1 MSIRSSSI
9 LVDGTVAITAGTA
22 TGAISKGNDLNVHT
36 VVLDDSS
43 EFIDQT
49 VVSFTAKDPKASA
62 TAPNGYTQQ
71 RQTVKINV
79 PLALD
84 NGNRTVNTVTL
95 TIAVDPETTDAERL
109 SLRVL
114 ATNVLNDA
122 DFTAFWDDGSL
133 D

>member
-22 TGAISKGNDLNVHT
+22 TASISKGNDLNIHT

-49 VVSFTAKDPKASA
+49 TMVFTAKDPKVSAS
-62 TAPNGYTQQ
+62 APNGYTQQ
-71 RQTVKINV
+71 RNTVKINV

-84 NGNRTVNTVTL
+84 NLQRTVNTVTV
-95 TIAVDPETTDAERL
+95 IVACDPETTDAEKA
-109 SLRVL
+109 SMRVL
-114 ATNVLNDA
+114 ATNVLNDS